1 MTERKR
7 QRRLKRRERRRTT
20 YKRWVLFNS
29 IAIALIALT
38 VVGLFVA
45 NDKINQA
52 SYIDYV
58 EDTAVKYSV
67 KIPKDAPFYSDYLE
81 EFAQY
86 ADENGDL
93 WIPKDHA
100 YPTMAATLLRISFD
114 YNLNVCSEGVE
125 YAYTYRIIAQ
135 PEIIDGAT
143 KNKFPLPKTII
154 EESEEPIKASS
165 NTELNFHK
173 DVEIN
178 YKHYDQI
185 VKDFEEKLEI
195 HDATE
200 NLLIT
205 LEVEVI
211 GSSERFENN
220 AENTCAII
228 VTMPLNENSFDVNY
242 STSTSHNGDCRILCK
257 KAEGVQS
264 QLVDVAKILTAVD
277 IALAIILVAGIYL
290 TKNKDITY
298 YTKIQRLV
306 TNYRSFIQKVEN
318 NFDATGYQIV
328 MIASFREM
336 LAIRD
341 TIQSPILMSENSDKT
356 RCQFFI
362 PTNTRIIY
370 LFEVKVDDYDKLYS
384 DKPDWQDDC
393 AINTNAIV
401 NGVVVA
407 AEKAEPA
414 PTPTKTRILKLRI
427 ASTLFDGH
435 TVVATTADGTPCK
448 TKIDV
453 ALDGNHAECVVPPEK
468 TNVESDS

>member
-7 QRRLKRRERRRTT
+7 QRRLKRRERRRNR
-20 YKRWVLFNS
+20 YKRWVMFNS
-29 IAIALIALT
+29 IAIALITLT
-38 VVGLFVA
+38 IVGLYVA

-52 SYIDYV
+52 SYIEYV
-58 EDTAVKYSV
+58 EDTAVTYSV
-67 KIPKDAPFYSDYLE
+67 KIPKDAPFYSEYLE
-81 EFAQY
+81 EFAEF

-100 YPTMAATLLRISFD
+100 YPTMAATLLKISFD
-114 YNLNVCSEGVE
+114 YNLNVCSEGVDYE
-125 YAYTYRIIAQ
+125 YTYRIIAQ

-143 KNKFPLPKTII
+143 KSKFPLPKTII
-154 EESEEPIKASS
+154 EESVVPISGNS
-165 NTELNFHK
+165 DNELNFHK

-205 LEVEVI
+205 MEVEVI

-220 AENTCAII
+220 AENTCTIV
-228 VTMPLNENSFDVNY
+228 VTMPLNDSAFDINY
-242 STSTSHNGDCRILCK
+242 STSSSHCGDCRILCK
-257 KAEGVQS
+257 QAEGVKS
-264 QLVDVAKILTAVD
+264 QLVEIAKILTAVD
-277 IALAIILVAGIYL
+277 IALAIILVAGIYIS
-290 TKNKDITY
+290 KNKDLTY
-298 YTKIQRLV
+298 YTKVQRLV

-318 NFDATGYQIV
+318 GFDANGYQIV
-328 MIASFREM
+328 VIASFREM

-362 PTNTRIIY
+362 PTNTKILY
-370 LFEVKVDDYDKLYS
+370 LFEVKVDDYYKLYS
-384 DKPDWQDDC
+384 DKTDWVDDC
-393 AINTNAIV
+393 AINTDGALV
-401 NGVVVA
+401 NGA
-407 AEKAEPA
+407 APEEAAAPA
-414 PTPTKTRILKLRI
+414 PVKTRILKLRI

-435 TVVATTADGTPCK
+435 TIVATTADGTPCK
-448 TKIDV
+448 AKVDV
-453 ALDGNHAECVVPPEK
+453 SLDGNHTECEIPPEK
-468 TNVESDS
+468 AGAESGN

>member
-7 QRRLKRRERRRTT
+7 QRRLKRRERRRTR

-29 IAIALIALT
+29 IAIALITLT
-38 VVGLFVA
+38 IVGLYVA

-52 SYIDYV
+52 SYIEYV
-58 EDTAVKYSV
+58 EDTDVEYSV
-67 KIPKDAPFYSDYLE
+67 KIPKDADFYKEYLE
-81 EFAQY
+81 EFAEF

-93 WIPKDHA
+93 WIPKDYA
-100 YPTMAATLLRISFD
+100 YPTMAATLLKISFD
-114 YNLNVCSEGVE
+114 YNLNVCSEGVD

-143 KNKFPLPKTII
+143 KSKFPLPKTII
-154 EESEEPIKASS
+154 EESTEPISGNS
-165 NTELNFHK
+165 NSELNFHK

-195 HDATE
+195 NDATE

-220 AENTCAII
+220 AENTCSII
-228 VTMPLNENSFDVNY
+228 VTMPLNENSFDITY
-242 STSTSHNGDCRILCK
+242 SEETNHNGDCRILCRQ
-257 KAEGVQS
+257 AEGVKS
-264 QLVDVAKILTAVD
+264 QLVEIAKILTAVD
-277 IALAIILVAGIYL
+277 IAFIIILVASIYIV
-290 TKNKDITY
+290 KNKDITY

-306 TNYRSFIQKVEN
+306 TSYRSFIQKVEN
-318 NFDATGYQIV
+318 NFDATGYQIII
-328 MIASFREM
+328 IASFREM
-336 LAIRD
+336 LSIRD

-362 PTNTRIIY
+362 PTNTKIIY

-401 NGVVVA
+401 NGVVVS
-407 AEKAEPA
+407 EKAETAPA
-414 PTPTKTRILKLRI
+414 PTKTRILKLRI

-448 TKIDV
+448 AKVDV
-453 ALDGNHAECVVPPEK
+453 SLDGNHTECEIPPEK
-468 TNVESDS
+468 AGAESGN